1 MSRVEDNKRIAKNT
15 IILYARMLLVM
26 LVSLYTVRIVLY
38 ALGEEDYGIHNVVGG
53 IVTMFSFLTSTMNSA
68 SQRFFAFEIGR
79 KNYSRLNQYFNIT
92 LLCYVGISV
101 LIIAIAETLGLWFL
115 KNYMTIPA
123 NRMDAALLVYHLA
136 ILSFMIN
143 MWTIPYSS
151 MIIAHERMT
160 IYAYIGI
167 LEVFFK
173 LVIAFILIKLSY
185 DKLKAY
191 AIMTSLIPVGILL
204 SYYIFCRRRYLE
216 TKICFEFNYSIFKE
230 VLSFSGWNLFGAIA
244 NVLKNQGLNI
254 LLNVFFNPVIN
265 AARAIALQIESAT
278 AVFSNN
284 FFTAVRPQITK
295 LYSSGETERMIG
307 LVYRSTKLCF
317 FLILVISIPVLLETP
332 IILRLWLKEYPSYT
346 VIFTRLTVIYGLLDV
361 LSYSMIASVQ
371 ATGKVKVYQLIITSV
386 VILIIPISYLFLRAG
401 YEPTIALYITL
412 VITVISFIIRLYF
425 MKYLVG
431 MSIKNFLL
439 NAMIPIMLVSLL
451 SVILPTILHLLLPES
466 FTRLCVVVISSIMS
480 CGLFIY
486 IIGMSKSERTYFNS
500 FILSKLKMIKQ

>member
-1 MSRVEDNKRIAKNT
+1 M
-15 IILYARMLLVM
+15 
-26 LVSLYTVRIVLY
+26 
-38 ALGEEDYGIHNVVGG
+38 
-53 IVTMFSFLTSTMNSA
+53 
-68 SQRFFAFEIGR
+68 
-79 KNYSRLNQYFNIT
+79 
-92 LLCYVGISV
+92 
-101 LIIAIAETLGLWFL
+101 
-115 KNYMTIPA
+115 
-123 NRMDAALLVYHLA
+123 
-136 ILSFMIN
+136 
-143 MWTIPYSS
+143 
-151 MIIAHERMT
+151 
-160 IYAYIGI
+160 
-167 LEVFFK
+167 
-173 LVIAFILIKLSY
+173 
-185 DKLKAY
+185 
-191 AIMTSLIPVGILL
+191 
-204 SYYIFCRRRYLE
+204 
-216 TKICFEFNYSIFKE
+216 
-230 VLSFSGWNLFGAIA
+230 LSFSGWNLFGAIA

-295 LYSSGETERMIG
+295 LYSSGETERMIR

-332 IILRLWLKEYPSYT
+332 IILRLWLKEYPYYT